1 MSVLLECVS
10 RSPILNLVEHTLW
23 TFFSS
28 VLHFFQQQ
36 QQKERKKKKEVLDCA
51 AEKLN
56 RSLRQPARG

>member
-1 MSVLLECVS
+1 MSVLLECPS

-23 TFFSS
+23 KNSS
-28 VLHFFQQQ
+28 VLQFFQQQ
-36 QQKERKKKKEVLDCA
+36 KKKEKKKEVLDCA